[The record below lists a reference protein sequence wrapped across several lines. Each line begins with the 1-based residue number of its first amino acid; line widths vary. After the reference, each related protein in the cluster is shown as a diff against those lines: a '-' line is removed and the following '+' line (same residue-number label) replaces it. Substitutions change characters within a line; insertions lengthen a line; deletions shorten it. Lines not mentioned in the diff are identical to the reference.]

1 MNAIKNDINENEK
14 NESDDLLNQNIKQ
27 PSDIAETVVSILVD
41 KIISEAVLTC
51 KVNQIYKGMNSHCFD
66 YLTNFINPYL
76 ESYFI
81 FYENDKND
89 PSYQKNQIYFSSKP
103 LEKLNS
109 WDIIPEPKT
118 NEKDRYSN
126 SNTKIIKYKKYTE
139 VEEGVKEASF
149 ALDAEEDIKFIKNN
163 DIVFNESIDLQDD
176 KNKEKDKIN
185 ERNIKENKEN
195 KDINKKEIKVS
206 HMQSTKNV
214 LDVKT
219 KEENK
224 KIKINKK
231 KALIDKYLEDLTPK
245 KKEKEE
251 VLEISITDDLP
262 KESYENIY
270 SIINS
275 NDENTKLRRE
285 REIEIE
291 QKNAQRLA
299 EIEREKRAKQKLYRR
314 IVKDFDSNRLT
325 FDPNGKIINL
335 KTMNENLVGEFISSR
350 IKIKAEK
357 NKKKPTME
365 LKDIVYPIQG
375 IDLNTIKEGKTESIA
390 PTRRASAYFKEIV
403 NTVDSDIS
411 KIKVEKNYEV
421 KVTNDNNNKKNKD
434 KDKISILP
442 SGYNFDKFIPEVGVI
457 ITGEDEREKKEGG
470 FEYVKKYN
478 KPSFNEMS
486 RFISCI

>member
-1 MNAIKNDINENEK
+1 MEEN
-14 NESDDLLNQNIKQ
+14 
-27 PSDIAETVVSILVD
+27 
-41 KIISEAVLTC
+41 
-51 KVNQIYKGMNSHCFD
+51 
-66 YLTNFINPYL
+66 
-76 ESYFI
+76 
-81 FYENDKND
+81 
-89 PSYQKNQIYFSSKP
+89 
-103 LEKLNS
+103 
-109 WDIIPEPKT
+109 
-118 NEKDRYSN
+118 
-126 SNTKIIKYKKYTE
+126 
-139 VEEGVKEASF
+139 VKEASF

-231 KALIDKYLEDLTPK
+231 KALIDKYLEDLAPK
-245 KKEKEE
+245 KNEKEE

-357 NKKKPTME
+357 KK
-365 LKDIVYPIQG
+365 
-375 IDLNTIKEGKTESIA
+375 
-390 PTRRASAYFKEIV
+390 R
-403 NTVDSDIS
+403 
-411 KIKVEKNYEV
+411 
-421 KVTNDNNNKKNKD
+421 
-434 KDKISILP
+434 
-442 SGYNFDKFIPEVGVI
+442 
-457 ITGEDEREKKEGG
+457 
-470 FEYVKKYN
+470 
-478 KPSFNEMS
+478 S
-486 RFISCI
+486 RLWN

>member
-1 MNAIKNDINENEK
+1 MNAIKNDINDNEK
-14 NESDDLLNQNIKQ
+14 NESNDLLNQNIKQ
-27 PSDIAETVVSILVD
+27 TSDIAETVVSILVD

-51 KVNQIYKGMNSHCFD
+51 KVNQIYKGLNSHCFD

-89 PSYQKNQIYFSSKP
+89 PSYQKKQIYFSSKP

-109 WDIIPEPKT
+109 WDIIPEPKS

-139 VEEGVKEASF
+139 VEEGVKETSF
-149 ALDAEEDIKFIKNN
+149 ALDAEEDIKFIKNH
-163 DIVFNESIDLQDD
+163 DIVFNESIDLQED
-176 KNKEKDKIN
+176 KNKEKDKIKDK
-185 ERNIKENKEN
+185 NIKDNKEN
-195 KDINKKEIKVS
+195 KDTNNKEIKRS
-206 HMQSTKNV
+206 YIQSSKNV
-214 LDVKT
+214 LDVNK
-219 KEENK
+219 KEDNK

-231 KALIDKYLEDLTPK
+231 KALMDKYLEDLAPK

-251 VLEISITDDLP
+251 ILEISITDDLP
-262 KESYENIY
+262 KEAYENIY

-285 REIEIE
+285 HEIEIE

-335 KTMNENLVGEFISSR
+335 KTVNENLAGEFVSSR

-357 NKKKPTME
+357 NKKKSTME

-375 IDLNTIKEGKTESIA
+375 IDLNTIKEGKNESIS
-390 PTRRASAYFKEIV
+390 PTRRASANFKDIV
-403 NTVDSDIS
+403 NTVYSDIS
-411 KIKVEKNYEV
+411 KIKV
-421 KVTNDNNNKKNKD
+421 
-434 KDKISILP
+434 
-442 SGYNFDKFIPEVGVI
+442 
-457 ITGEDEREKKEGG
+457 
-470 FEYVKKYN
+470 
-478 KPSFNEMS
+478 
-486 RFISCI
+486 